1 MPQSP
6 KECRV
11 GNSRISPMMPEAAH
25 LFPAGGQ
32 SDVRPRAQSCS
43 VTPGRMS
50 GASPKSRS
58 RRTTSTR
65 RSERRSSGRPSKG
78 TASPQQLS
86 VPASPLTGHTRR
98 LSPATMEAARLAL
111 AARAEY
117 SKRRSSRCLEKAAFY
132 IVTKDDEE
140 KLDDLE
146 MAVLLN
152 KSRRESSGMRPGTPG
167 SHRSV
172 GTDSIGGAAGGWREP
187 KRSPS
192 ATASI
197 SSGSHNNSPKRTP
210 GQGHPHGQGHAHKL
224 RLSSFSS
231 DAATPTVPASP
242 MLRIFQGGGRK
253 TSRVSADND
262 SCAADHQDPYEP
274 GRQSRASEGCSAL
287 SGADPEGGGVKRT
300 SGKTSVVKLVVAGV
314 FMLSGTCAFI
324 AAYVLA
330 RGETWTI
337 VGSSVM
343 GIGSLLVL
351 FGICWYLASTQDRIG
366 DGGDPVEIKMVDQS
380 QLARLIKKGACV
392 ETVTVRV

>member
-1 MPQSP
+1 M
-6 KECRV
+6 
-11 GNSRISPMMPEAAH
+11 
-25 LFPAGGQ
+25 
-32 SDVRPRAQSCS
+32 
-43 VTPGRMS
+43 
-50 GASPKSRS
+50 
-58 RRTTSTR
+58 
-65 RSERRSSGRPSKG
+65 
-78 TASPQQLS
+78 
-86 VPASPLTGHTRR
+86 TGHTRR
-98 LSPATMEAARLAL
+98 LSPATLEATRLAL
-111 AARAEY
+111 AARADY
-117 SKRRSSRCLEKAAFY
+117 SKRRSSRCLEKATFY

-146 MAVLLN
+146 MAVLIN
-152 KSRRESSGMRPGTPG
+152 NSSRRESSGVRPGTPG

-172 GTDSIGGAAGGWREP
+172 GADSTGGAVGVWREP

-197 SSGSHNNSPKRTP
+197 SSGSHTNSPKRTP
-210 GQGHPHGQGHAHKL
+210 GQGHVHGHGHAQKL

-262 SCAADHQDPYEP
+262 SFLDIPDPYEP
-274 GRQSRASEGCSAL
+274 GRQSRTSEGGSAL
-287 SGADPEGGGVKRT
+287 ITDPDGGVKRT
-300 SGKTSVVKLVVAGV
+300 SGGKTSVLKLAAAGV

-351 FGICWYLASTQDRIG
+351 VGICWYLASTQDRVG

-392 ETVTVRV
+392 ETVTVRL